1 MRFRA
6 SSRSPWRVL
15 LEMALLLVV
24 ALAPTAQFVCDA
36 LPGEQHPG
44 GDVHAGPALVVH
56 APALP
61 VMALS
66 GLPFPLSGPESG
78 PGVRPSIFVPP
89 RA

>member
-1 MRFRA
+1 M
-6 SSRSPWRVL
+6 L
-15 LEMALLLVV
+15 LELALLLVV
-24 ALAPTAQFVCDA
+24 AISPTVQFVCDA
-36 LPGEQHPG
+36 LPGEAHPG
-44 GDVHAGPALVVH
+44 GDVHAGPALVVQ

-66 GLPFPLSGPESG
+66 ELPLALSRPETG